1 MKHIFLVALIIG
13 LGILTRAQSELEVS
27 TDGTEKILKGLI
39 NRDMLEKDTAFKWFT
54 ENKAAYK
61 PAAEDVALLK
71 ARRQDL
77 EFLVFG
83 GTWNEETKYI
93 LPRFYSL
100 VDAAAVSREQVTL
113 VGVDRYNRTVKNLSQ
128 DLRVNKIP
136 TIIILKKGQELG
148 RVTEFGK
155 DALWD
160 RQLTSIINTTN

>member
-1 MKHIFLVALIIG
+1 MKHLFLVALIIG

-93 LPRFYSL
+93 LPRF
-100 VDAAAVSREQVTL
+100 
-113 VGVDRYNRTVKNLSQ
+113 
-128 DLRVNKIP
+128 
-136 TIIILKKGQELG
+136 
-148 RVTEFGK
+148 
-155 DALWD
+155 
-160 RQLTSIINTTN
+160 